1 MTSESNHAEQIVIS
15 SADQA
20 WALLRSALD
29 GDELPER
36 IALVFDGWP
45 RFHMKFSGR
54 DWHGT
59 VPTRVMAPLLDV
71 QRDLYRAYANVCYG
85 DSNLRRLRDEDRELL
100 ELVVKV
106 NEGSSD
112 YEAPLHEQ
120 LTELARK
127 AIEKMDSRSLVITI
141 LGIAVVVGGVEI
153 GKAWIAERQEA
164 KKVEQT
170 IELSKQETE
179 RLKVFSEAVKQQPVL
194 GETRE
199 DFEASQNRLL
209 KSVKPGDEVVTK
221 GVALHGD
228 QVAEITQGERAR
240 AEDIDISG
248 TFRVLAND
256 ASKGAGFRIK
266 VSRIEDGMTFSA
278 EVPLELD
285 ADAKRLIQKAEW
297 SKGAVLVRLDI
308 SASSLRGGVMNAVV
322 TGASAVPEGRDR

>member
-1 MTSESNHAEQIVIS
+1 MSAAADGVERIVIS
-15 SADQA
+15 SADEA
-20 WALLRSALD
+20 WALLKAALE
-29 GDELPER
+29 GEALPER
-36 IALVFDGWP
+36 LSLVFDGWP
-45 RFHMKFSGR
+45 RFQMKVSGR

-59 VPTRVMAPLLDV
+59 VPTRIMAPLLDV

-85 DSNLRRLRDEDRELL
+85 EPNLRRLRDEDRELL

-106 NEGSSD
+106 DEGSSD

-141 LGIAVVVGGVEI
+141 LGIAVVIGGVEI

-170 IELSKQETE
+170 VELSRQETE
-179 RLKVFSEAVKQQPVL
+179 RLRVFSEAVRQHPVL

-199 DFEASQNRLL
+199 DFVATQNRLL
-209 KSVKPGDEVVTK
+209 KSVKPGDEVVSK

-228 QVAEITQGERAR
+228 EVAEITQGERAR
-240 AEDIDISG
+240 AEDIAISG

-278 EVPLELD
+278 DVPIELD
-285 ADAKRLIQKAEW
+285 SGAKQLIQKAEW
-297 SKGAVLVRLDI
+297 SKGAVLVNLDI
-308 SASSLRGGVMNAVV
+308 RASSLRGGVMNAVV
-322 TGASAVPEGRDR
+322 IGASEVLEHSG